1 MINYIKPTSIPGQK
15 VAGRSQPR
23 FPAIAII
30 AYIPLGPNPKPMNV
44 YRNCSFS
51 GRSTCINQPTAIAV
65 GLTMVLGCLMNQSR
79 ISNGANGATAPGP
92 PQKGAPHNFI
102 LFLLIIIVIKVQ

>member
-1 MINYIKPTSIPGQK
+1 MSL
-15 VAGRSQPR
+15 ADRQPR

-65 GLTMVLGCLMNQSR
+65 GLTMVLGVSHEPEPDFQWGKWGNCPR
-79 ISNGANGATAPGP
+79 APTKRGP
-92 PQKGAPHNFI
+92 PQFYFI
-102 LFLLIIIVIKVQ
+102 FVNNHSYKSAITNSDKQVDT